1 LKKSIPQDIERKRL
15 EIKKTLENEKI
26 KLLNNLSILK
36 NNIEIIE
43 AETEKEI
50 NEDIKEVKNS
60 IEKLDSKLNIDS
72 VLDYLKYPAIKLELS
87 LKKKELNNMIFSKE
101 SRIKERSSDLRI
113 KLTKYQDRLRQI
125 TENFQE
131 IVEYNLRDMYSDL
144 DIVTNL
150 EKHGLLSYY
159 KGALGED
166 TVVSIIDKNFDEW
179 YVLINDLEFSLSEPV
194 RYGDGWI
201 RNGQLDHVLICP
213 KGVFAIETK
222 SWSNKYINEKF
233 SNGKF
238 TPIQQIKRNG
248 YALYKL
254 LNDHTISYSEIK
266 VKELLISADK
276 KIPIPQGSYVTSIT
290 ASYLKTYLER
300 CSTKLDHKQINKIV
314 KRLKPFI

>member
-1 LKKSIPQDIERKRL
+1 
-15 EIKKTLENEKI
+15 
-26 KLLNNLSILK
+26 
-36 NNIEIIE
+36 
-43 AETEKEI
+43 
-50 NEDIKEVKNS
+50 
-60 IEKLDSKLNIDS
+60 
-72 VLDYLKYPAIKLELS
+72 
-87 LKKKELNNMIFSKE
+87 
-101 SRIKERSSDLRI
+101 
-113 KLTKYQDRLRQI
+113 
-125 TENFQE
+125 
-131 IVEYNLRDMYSDL
+131 MYFDL

-150 EKHGLLSYY
+150 NKDLLRYY

-166 TVVSIIDKNFDEW
+166 TVISIIDKNFDEW
-179 YVLINDLEFSLSEPV
+179 FVLINDFEFSLSEPV
-194 RYGDGWI
+194 RYHDSWI

-222 SWSNKYINEKF
+222 SWSDAYINKSF

-248 YALYKL
+248 YVLYKL

-314 KRLKPFI
+314 KKLSFFI